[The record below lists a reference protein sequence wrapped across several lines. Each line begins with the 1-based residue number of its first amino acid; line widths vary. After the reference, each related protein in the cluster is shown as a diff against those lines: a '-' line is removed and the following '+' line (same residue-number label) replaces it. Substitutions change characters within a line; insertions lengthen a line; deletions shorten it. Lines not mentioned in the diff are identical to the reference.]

1 MRKPSLLFIFVV
13 LLLGGF
19 GVVILLNLPFK
30 SSLAYCA
37 SYLLFIV
44 SGSLN
49 IKMFEN
55 NPIHKELGNNGMII
69 ATFIIVLISAY
80 LVATESEPE
89 IMKLCGQSEPHQ
101 SVLKVLSVWL
111 SSLLFTYS
119 LFLLSFIVP
128 NIKTKEN

>member
-44 SGSLN
+44 SGILS

-55 NPIHKELGNNGMII
+55 NPFHRELGQRGTMIS
-69 ATFIIVLISAY
+69 AFVIVLIAIY
-80 LVATESEPE
+80 TVLDGTEVMSLFQQQ
-89 IMKLCGQSEPHQ
+89 KLNSLN
-101 SVLKVLSVWL
+101 VLKTISAAL
-111 SSLLFTYS
+111 SSFLFTYS
-119 LFLLSFIVP
+119 SFLLSFIVS